1 MALHARAEEITAR
14 HIAALQP
21 YVGMQVMRRSPTAP
35 GMWVPATITRCRLD
49 GSLDLRRAH
58 RRWARVAVRGARK
71 RRRLDAAVKV
81 RSRGSG

>member
-1 MALHARAEEITAR
+1 MLTRAGAFCERRVSRLALRQWVRRHRELRMLHA
-14 HIAALQP
+14 
-21 YVGMQVMRRSPTAP
+21 
-35 GMWVPATITRCRLD
+35 LD

-81 RSRGSG
+81 RSRG

>member
-1 MALHARAEEITAR
+1 MLHA
-14 HIAALQP
+14 
-21 YVGMQVMRRSPTAP
+21 
-35 GMWVPATITRCRLD
+35 LD

-81 RSRGSG
+81 RSRG